1 MSTSGIGSGSTSS
14 ASTSSSSE
22 SDNSSSIDSGS
33 DNSSSLGAANDS
45 TTEDQLTSTPTPL
58 ETAVPTYNAGSDSNQ
73 LDSGN
78 ASNNISNNPGNT
90 YQTEVDVSDRK
101 FNSEQINLQ
110 SANESKIED
119 TRDPDAVAKDIVEAN
134 TTTRNQRGGGST
146 TNINIQ
152 GTAADIVHIARTD
165 DLAFSGSVYNSAQNI
180 EGVDSSKLE
189 AAVDKELTQEHLAD
203 AKLLGDSEAVE
214 ITPEAAAAS
223 ANVLLEA
230 HTHTRS
236 GGRGGNTSTSI
247 DVNSLAYSIEKLSE
261 ERPSLAVAS
270 RLEVAS
276 QLNADQASDLNRI
289 ISGDASIAENVEI
302 ALENPIDGATGALK
316 GIANG
321 FSALGELF
329 VKGSTMQAAAQQRE
343 AAGYSALFG
352 NEELAEKQS
361 QLGDE
366 LHDAALNEDF
376 VPEFSIDNRA
386 QQGGET
392 IGFAVDI
399 AMAGKG
405 IITGGAKLLA
415 KNADELAEVAVKQ
428 ADELAAATDNVA
440 DDLIKLGD
448 DVPTRIEAVEAP
460 ARADLNPDDIDRFS
474 FNHETGRPN
483 IAEGVGTARADAVL
497 DGNIRMPE
505 TTDLGVDFYAGDVP
519 ISLKGPLINGTTG
532 TDLQIN
538 SKMVEGLSKSVLKD
552 VKLNSATD
560 TVVVDTL
567 NMSPIQRQQL
577 KSSIE
582 TGLEAIDNSKTII
595 YLE

>member
-1 MSTSGIGSGSTSS
+1 MSPPGISSST
-14 ASTSSSSE
+14 TSSSRTSG
-22 SDNSSSIDSGS
+22 SSQSSGSSSSGSAS
-33 DNSSSLGAANDS
+33 DNSSSLSTNES
-45 TTEDQLTSTPTPL
+45 TTEEKLTNTPTAL
-58 ETAVPTYNAGSDSNQ
+58 ETAVPTYTAGSDSNQ
-73 LDSGN
+73 SDTDNG
-78 ASNNISNNPGNT
+78 SNDISNNAGNT
-90 YQTEVDVSDRK
+90 YQTQIDASDRK
-101 FNSEQINLQ
+101 FYSAQLNLQ
-110 SANESKIED
+110 PANESKIED
-119 TRDPDAVAKDIVEAN
+119 TRDPEAVAKDIVEAN
-134 TTTRNQRGGGST
+134 TSTRNQRGGGST

-165 DLAFSGSVYNSAQNI
+165 DLAFSGSVYNAAQNI
-180 EGVDSSKLE
+180 DGVDSSKLE
-189 AAVDKELTQEHLAD
+189 TAVDKELTQEHVAD
-203 AKLLGDSEAVE
+203 AKLLGSAEPVA

-223 ANVLLEA
+223 ATVLLEA

-236 GGRGGNTSTSI
+236 GGRGGNTSTVI

-270 RLEVAS
+270 RLEVVS

-289 ISGDASIAENVEI
+289 ISGNASIAENIEI
-302 ALENPIDGATGALK
+302 ALENPIDGGKGALK

-352 NEELAEKQS
+352 NEELAEQQS

-366 LHDAALNEDF
+366 LHEAALTEDF

-415 KNADELAEVAVKQ
+415 KNADELAEIAVKQ
-428 ADELAAATDNVA
+428 ADELAAASDNVA
-440 DDLIKLGD
+440 DDLLKLGD
-448 DVPTRIEAVEAP
+448 DLPTRIETVEAP
-460 ARADLNPDDIDRFS
+460 PRADLNPDDIDRFS

-483 IAEGVGTARADAVL
+483 IAEGIGTARADAVL

-560 TVVVDTL
+560 TIVVDTL

-577 KSSIE
+577 KSNIE
-582 TGLEAIDNSKTII
+582 AGLEAIDNSKTII

>member
-1 MSTSGIGSGSTSS
+1 MSPPGISSST
-14 ASTSSSSE
+14 TSSSRTSG
-22 SDNSSSIDSGS
+22 SSQSSGSSSSGSAS
-33 DNSSSLGAANDS
+33 DNSSSLSTNES
-45 TTEDQLTSTPTPL
+45 TTEEKLTNTPTAL
-58 ETAVPTYNAGSDSNQ
+58 ETAVPTYTAGSDSNQ
-73 LDSGN
+73 SDTDNG
-78 ASNNISNNPGNT
+78 SNDISNNAGNT
-90 YQTEVDVSDRK
+90 YQTQIDASDRK
-101 FNSEQINLQ
+101 FYSAQLNLQ
-110 SANESKIED
+110 PANESKIED
-119 TRDPDAVAKDIVEAN
+119 TRDPEAVAKDIVEAN
-134 TTTRNQRGGGST
+134 TSTRNQRGGGST

-165 DLAFSGSVYNSAQNI
+165 DLAFSGSVYNAAQNI
-180 EGVDSSKLE
+180 DGVDSSKLE
-189 AAVDKELTQEHLAD
+189 TAVDKELTQEHVAD
-203 AKLLGDSEAVE
+203 AKLLGSAEPVA

-223 ANVLLEA
+223 ATVLLEA

-236 GGRGGNTSTSI
+236 GGRGGNTSTVI

-270 RLEVAS
+270 RLEVVS

-289 ISGDASIAENVEI
+289 ISGNASIAENIEI
-302 ALENPIDGATGALK
+302 ALENPIDGGKGALK

-352 NEELAEKQS
+352 NEELAEQQS

-366 LHDAALNEDF
+366 LHEAALTEDF

-415 KNADELAEVAVKQ
+415 KNADELAEIAVKQ
-428 ADELAAATDNVA
+428 ADELAAASDNVA
-440 DDLIKLGD
+440 DDLLKLGD
-448 DVPTRIEAVEAP
+448 DLPTRIETVEAP
-460 ARADLNPDDIDRFS
+460 PRADLNPDDIDRFS

-483 IAEGVGTARADAVL
+483 IAEGIGTARADAVL

-560 TVVVDTL
+560 TIVVDTL

-577 KSSIE
+577 KSNIE
-582 TGLEAIDNSKTII
+582 AGLEALDNSKTLI